1 MHIGEHCNCITRTIQ
16 HWNLAN
22 SFMRGCI
29 KHMFKSC
36 FCSLFNG
43 GPAHTI
49 CLHKYKSNSV
59 FTLFGITKWLNGWNS
74 GACNVN
80 LWWVDMRRLHR
91 NNKQTHVGCK
101 RIIRIIINGIII
113 AKMCWYRMFGIT
125 LPLASH
131 NRISLRWKTEWWA
144 MSLSVFSC
152 WRTLTHAHR
161 RSPEKEKN
169 RTFYGVYFLHC
180 VCRNYEG
187 SVVCTFLMCAH

>member
-1 MHIGEHCNCITRTIQ
+1 
-16 HWNLAN
+16 
-22 SFMRGCI
+22 
-29 KHMFKSC
+29 
-36 FCSLFNG
+36 
-43 GPAHTI
+43 
-49 CLHKYKSNSV
+49 
-59 FTLFGITKWLNGWNS
+59 
-74 GACNVN
+74 
-80 LWWVDMRRLHR
+80 MRRLHR

-131 NRISLRWKTEWWA
+131 NRILLRWKTEWWA

-161 RSPEKEKN
+161 RSPQKEKN

-180 VCRNYEG
+180 VSKLWRECRVYLFD
-187 SVVCTFLMCAH
+187 VRTLMWKFPKNLIEWLWVYVRGLAMGLLKWNVQQPVDVR